1 MTPKVNHNDHKP
13 NGSPHVKEAGL
24 IAGISGIITALLFL
38 IAHVAIDVGRL
49 ANSIVLGGLG
59 LGLFF
64 VLLGA
69 GIYIIGT
76 KCNTERDKDV

>member
-1 MTPKVNHNDHKP
+1 MTPKGNHNDHKP

-24 IAGISGIITALLFL
+24 IAGISGIITALLFF
-38 IAHVAIDVGRL
+38 IAHIAIDVSRL
-49 ANSIVLGGLG
+49 ANTIALGGIG

-64 VLLGA
+64 VFLGA
-69 GIYIIGT
+69 GIYIIGK